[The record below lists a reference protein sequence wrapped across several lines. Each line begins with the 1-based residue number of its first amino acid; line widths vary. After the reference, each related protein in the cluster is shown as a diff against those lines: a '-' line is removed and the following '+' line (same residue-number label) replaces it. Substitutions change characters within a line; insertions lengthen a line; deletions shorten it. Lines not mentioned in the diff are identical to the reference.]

1 MMKTGK
7 RESRLRGL
15 SVRSAG
21 GLLLLLFLLLA
32 PLAGISRAGDAAGE
46 APTVLEDVVVEGSA
60 MNDDFRT
67 GDVDPTQLTSFATVI
82 DLEKVDPGIASLGD
96 LLAKE
101 VGVQVRSMGGIGSYS
116 SVSLRGTS
124 GDQVFVYLDGV
135 LMNDASGGGVD
146 LSMVPLNDIA
156 AIEIYRGISPVNF
169 ARAGLGGVINIR
181 TKRSRPGT
189 SGSAGFGFGSFDT
202 QRLFG
207 SLSHQT
213 ENRYD
218 LLAVGEYLG
227 SDNDFKFWNDNGTEW
242 NPADDRY
249 EKRHNNELFRR
260 SLLLKGG
267 HDFSDDLRF
276 ELTEQY
282 LNQDR
287 RIPTWN
293 NYPRATT
300 HLHTERHQVTANFQ
314 ADNRTPL
321 HLNLSGIGFYSW
333 KKELYSDVGGNIGL
347 GRQRDRY
354 KTEKYG
360 GSLFCE
366 LPTEY
371 QVLSLNCEA
380 GRETYRSEDL
390 LYSRPRGKSRRNYVS
405 AAVQESLYLFGQ
417 RLLLTPAAHYQWYD
431 DKLNSATSSYGI
443 AIPGQSRK
451 HDNLSPSIGLRL
463 DLWGPFQLRANAA
476 AYYREPS
483 FYELFGDRGLMLGN
497 PDLKAE
503 KGQNYDLGLICDWAA
518 PWSWLSHLELEGI
531 VFYSKI
537 KNLITQIYDARGV
550 GRSDN
555 IARARISG
563 FEGRMRAD
571 LGPYF
576 TLSGN
581 GTWQNTTDR
590 GEIDSFRNNEL
601 PGRWQRSFM
610 GRFEGHAGGFRAYFE
625 YLLSKDM
632 YYDSANLLPA
642 DSKRQLNFGLTWT
655 QALPTG
661 ELTLDFTVRNL
672 NGNTYEDF
680 NGYPMPRHEY
690 YTNLTYRF

>member
-1 MMKTGK
+1 MTGTGK
-7 RESRLRGL
+7 TENREVRPARL
-15 SVRSAG
+15 AG
-21 GLLLLLFLLLA
+21 VLLLFLLFLTTLNIGVA
-32 PLAGISRAGDAAGE
+32 RAVEGDGE
-46 APTVLEDVVVEGSA
+46 PPAVLEDVVVEGQA
-60 MNDDFRT
+60 MDDNFRT
-67 GDVDPTQLTSFATVI
+67 GDVDPTQLTSFSTVI
-82 DLEKVDPGIASLGD
+82 DLEKVDPGISSLGD

-101 VGVQVRSMGGIGSYS
+101 VGIQVRSMGGIGGYS

-181 TKRSRPGT
+181 TKRSKPGT
-189 SGSAGFGFGSFDT
+189 GGSAGFGFGSFNT
-202 QRLFG
+202 RRFFG

-213 ENRYD
+213 ENHYD
-218 LLAVGEYLG
+218 LLAVGEYLD
-227 SDNDFKFWNDNGTEW
+227 SDNNFKFWNDNGTEW
-242 NPADDRY
+242 NPHDDRR
-249 EKRHNNELFRR
+249 EKRNNNEIFRR

-267 HDFSDDLRF
+267 HDFSDDVRF

-282 LNQDR
+282 FNQDR

-293 NYPRATT
+293 NYPKATT

-314 ADNRTPL
+314 ADNRGPL
-321 HLNLSGIGFYSW
+321 HLNLSGIAFYSW
-333 KKELYSDVGGNIGL
+333 KKELYSDLGGNVGL
-347 GRQRDRY
+347 GRQRDRN

-360 GSLFCE
+360 GSFFGE

-380 GRETYRSEDL
+380 GRETYKTEDL
-390 LYSRPRGKSRRNYVS
+390 LYSRPRGQSRRNYVS
-405 AAVQESLYLFGQ
+405 AALQESIYLFDQ

-431 DKLNSATSSYGI
+431 DKLDSATSSYGM

-451 HDNLSPSIGLRL
+451 HDNLSPSLGLRL

-476 AYYREPS
+476 CYYREPS
-483 FYELFGDRGLMLGN
+483 FYELFGDRGLVVGN

-503 KGQNYDLGLICDWAA
+503 KGQNYDVGLVCDWVP
-518 PWSWLSHLELEGI
+518 PWPWLSRINLEGI
-531 VFYSKI
+531 IFYSKI

-550 GRSDN
+550 GRSEN
-555 IARARISG
+555 IARARIAG
-563 FEGRMRAD
+563 FEGRFRAD
-571 LGPYF
+571 LGPYL

-590 GEIDSFRNNEL
+590 GAIASFRNNEL

-610 GRFEGHAGGFRAYFE
+610 GRVEGHIEGFKAYFE

-642 DSKRQLNFGLTWT
+642 DSKRLLNFGFAWT
-655 QALPTG
+655 QTLPTG
-661 ELTLDFTVRNL
+661 ELTIDFTVRNL
-672 NGNTYEDF
+672 NGDTYEDF
-680 NGYPMPRHEY
+680 NGYPMPKQEY
-690 YTNLTYRF
+690 YTNLTYHF